1 MPTEKKPT
9 HLQDIESDI
18 LSRKYIG
25 QLRAYT
31 VDRDRLYQE
40 LVAAGMDSHQP
51 IPEDLQQELLAKHGL
66 LNSL

>member
-1 MPTEKKPT
+1 MPAKEEPNDLQRLESAMFPDGFIEK
-9 HLQDIESDI
+9 
-18 LSRKYIG
+18 
-25 QLRAYT
+25 LRAYT
-31 VDRDRLYQE
+31 ADRDRLYQE